1 MTPAVRG
8 ESRVVLIGTSQY
20 TDERLPPI
28 PVVEQCLN
36 DMREVFTDP
45 DHGLVQGEHC
55 TVLLDEPDIAQLG
68 RRIRE
73 AMAGATGLL
82 VVYFVGHGII
92 GRRHELYLGLPDSDL
107 EHPTFG
113 SLSYDALRDQI
124 LDSPARTKVVIL
136 DSCYSGRAM
145 GETLADPVGAV
156 VGQLDIDGT
165 YLMTSAQRDQ
175 VALVLDGE
183 PHTAFTGRLL
193 RVLKTGIPEA
203 GEYLTV
209 DDVFQH
215 LSATMTAAGLPRP
228 QKRGSQNSG
237 RFRIA
242 RNHAISAENEEDL
255 DRRITEVV
263 RRGRAVSWQ
272 QQLPDLQKILAR
284 QQAILGDR
292 HAKVWRTEQLVAHA
306 IGEGG
311 DPSAAVDRLRNL
323 LARQSA
329 ELGDEH
335 TDTLRSR
342 HLLAVNLGES
352 GLREEAVGMLR
363 ALLPEVRRILGHRAP
378 DALRTHHVLAINLA
392 LLGHTD
398 ESVALLRENLALQE
412 IPQSSDAAEVL
423 RIRRDLTLLGSEP
436 PMPEDDDFV

>member
-1 MTPAVRG
+1 MTLAVPE
-8 ESRVVLIGTSQY
+8 ESRVVLLGTSEY

-36 DMREVFTDP
+36 DLRDVFTDP
-45 DHGLVQGEHC
+45 DHGLVGSEHC

-165 YLMTSAQRDQ
+165 YLMTSAHRDQ

-193 RVLKTGIPEA
+193 RVLKNGIPDA

-209 DDVFQH
+209 DDVFQY
-215 LSATMTAAGLPRP
+215 LSTTMTAAGLPRP

-242 RNHAISAENEEDL
+242 RNHAISAESEADL
-255 DRRITEVV
+255 DARIKEIV
-263 RRGRAVSWQ
+263 RRGRAESWAK
-272 QQLPDLQKILAR
+272 QLPDLQKVLAR
-284 QQAILGDR
+284 QQALLGDR
-292 HAKVWRTEQLVAHA
+292 NPKVWRSEQLVAHA
-306 IGEGG
+306 IGEAG
-311 DPSAAVDRLRNL
+311 DPSEAVEQLRNL
-323 LARQSA
+323 LTRQSA
-329 ELGDEH
+329 ELGSEH

-352 GLREEAVGMLR
+352 GLREEAITLLR
-363 ALLPEVRRILGHRAP
+363 ALLPDLRRISGHLDPACWRAQ
-378 DALRTHHVLAINLA
+378 HVLAVNLA
-392 LLGHTD
+392 LTGLTEESAALMKELLTMQKIHLGED
-398 ESVALLRENLALQE
+398 A
-412 IPQSSDAAEVL
+412 PQTGRV
-423 RIRRDLTLLGSEP
+423 RRDLMLLS
-436 PMPEDDDFV
+436 PEASDHV

>member
-1 MTPAVRG
+1 MTPAVRE

-20 TDERLPPI
+20 TDEHLPTI

-36 DMREVFTDP
+36 DMRDVFTDP
-45 DHGLVQGEHC
+45 DHGLVHAEHC

-107 EHPTFG
+107 EHPIFG

-183 PHTAFTGRLL
+183 SHTAFTGRLL
-193 RVLKTGIPEA
+193 RVLKTGIPDG

-215 LSATMTAAGLPRP
+215 LSAMMTAAGLPRP

-255 DRRITEVV
+255 DNRVAEIV
-263 RRGRAVSWQ
+263 RRGQAESWAR
-272 QQLPDLQKILAR
+272 QLTDLRKVLAR

-292 HAKVWRTEQLVAHA
+292 HVKVWRTEQLIAHA
-306 IGEGG
+306 IGEAG
-311 DPSAAVDRLRNL
+311 DPAEAVEQLRRLL
-323 LARQSA
+323 VRQSA

-335 TDTLRSR
+335 VDTLRSR

-352 GLREEAVGMLR
+352 GLREEAIALLR
-363 ALLPEVRRILGHRAP
+363 ALLPDLRRIAGHLDPACWRAQ
-378 DALRTHHVLAINLA
+378 HVLAVNLA
-392 LLGHTD
+392 LMGETE
-398 ESVALLRENLALQE
+398 ESVALLKELLMVQKVHLGDDA
-412 IPQSSDAAEVL
+412 PQTV
-423 RIRRDLTLLGSEP
+423 RVRRDLTLLSQEVA
-436 PMPEDDDFV
+436 EHV

>member
-1 MTPAVRG
+1 MTPADRD

-36 DMREVFTDP
+36 DMRDVFTDP
-45 DHGLVQGEHC
+45 DHGLVRSEHC
-55 TVLLDEPDIAQLG
+55 AVLLDEPDIAQLG

-73 AMAGATGLL
+73 SMAGATGLL
-82 VVYFVGHGII
+82 VVYFVGHGIV

-203 GEYLTV
+203 GEHLTV

-215 LSATMTAAGLPRP
+215 LSAMMTAAGLPRP

-242 RNHAISAENEEDL
+242 RNHAISAESEEDL
-255 DRRITEVV
+255 DKRIAGIV
-263 RRGRAVSWQ
+263 REGRAESWAK
-272 QQLPDLQKILAR
+272 QLPDLHKILAR
-284 QQAILGDR
+284 QQAVLGDR
-292 HAKVWRTEQLVAHA
+292 HVKVWRTEQLVAHA

-311 DPSAAVDRLRNL
+311 DPAEAADRLRNL

-352 GLREEAVGMLR
+352 GLREEAISLLR
-363 ALLPEVRRILGHRAP
+363 ALLPDMRRVLGHLDPACWRAQ
-378 DALRTHHVLAINLA
+378 HVLAVNLA
-392 LLGHTD
+392 LTGRVE
-398 ESVALLRENLALQE
+398 ESAALLKELLVMQKIHLGEGA
-412 IPQSSDAAEVL
+412 PQTAWV
-423 RIRRDLTLLGSEP
+423 RRDLTLLSQE
-436 PMPEDDDFV
+436 VAKHV

>member
-1 MTPAVRG
+1 MTSGVRD

-28 PVVEQCLN
+28 PVVEQCLH
-36 DMREVFTDP
+36 DMRDVFTDP
-45 DHGLVQGEHC
+45 DHGLVPAEHC

-209 DDVFQH
+209 DDVYQH
-215 LSATMTAAGLPRP
+215 LSALMTAAGLPRP

-242 RNHAISAENEEDL
+242 RNHAISAESEEDL
-255 DRRITEVV
+255 DKRIADIVW
-263 RRGRAVSWQ
+263 RGLTWSWAR
-272 QQLPDLQKILAR
+272 QLTDLQNVLAR

-292 HAKVWRTEQLVAHA
+292 HVKAWRTEQLIAHA
-306 IGEGG
+306 IGEAG
-311 DPSAAVDRLRNL
+311 DPAEAVERLRKL

-335 TDTLRSR
+335 ADTLRSR
-342 HLLAVNLGES
+342 RLLAVNLGES
-352 GLREEAVGMLR
+352 GLREEAILLLR
-363 ALLPEVRRILGHRAP
+363 ALVPDVRRILGYLDPAGWRAQ
-378 DALRTHHVLAINLA
+378 HVLAVNLA
-392 LLGHTD
+392 LTGETE
-398 ESVALLRENLALQE
+398 ESAALMKELLVAQKKHAGEDASQGARVQRDLALLSQE
-412 IPQSSDAAEVL
+412 VAEHV
-423 RIRRDLTLLGSEP
+423 
-436 PMPEDDDFV
+436 

>member
-1 MTPAVRG
+1 MPPAVRD

-36 DMREVFTDP
+36 DMRDVFTDP
-45 DHGLVQGEHC
+45 GHGLVPAEHC
-55 TVLLDEPDIAQLG
+55 TVLLDEPDTAQLG

-107 EHPTFG
+107 EHPIFG

-165 YLMTSAQRDQ
+165 YLMTSAQRDE

-183 PHTAFTGRLL
+183 AHTAFTGRLL

-215 LSATMTAAGLPRP
+215 LSALMTAAGLPRP

-242 RNHAISAENEEDL
+242 RNHAISAESEEDL
-255 DRRITEVV
+255 DTRMAGIV
-263 RRGRAVSWQ
+263 RRGRAESWAR
-272 QQLPDLQKILAR
+272 QLTDLQQVLAR
-284 QQAILGDR
+284 QRAILGDR
-292 HAKVWRTEQLVAHA
+292 HAKVWRTEQFVAHA

-311 DPSAAVDRLRNL
+311 DPEEASERLRKL
-323 LARQSA
+323 LAQQAA
-329 ELGDEH
+329 ELGDDH
-335 TDTLRSR
+335 VDTPWSR

-352 GLREEAVGMLR
+352 GLRDEAISLLR
-363 ALLPEVRRILGHRAP
+363 VLLPDLRRTVGHADP
-378 DALRTHHVLAINLA
+378 LCWRTQHVLAVNLA
-392 LLGHTD
+392 LTGRPE
-398 ESVALLRENLALQE
+398 ESVALLNELLATQHF
-412 IPQSSDAAEVL
+412 AADSAEKARV
-423 RIRRDLTLLGSEP
+423 RRDITLLS
-436 PMPEDDDFV
+436 PEGAQHV

>member
-1 MTPAVRG
+1 MTSGVRD
-8 ESRVVLIGTSQY
+8 EARVVLIGTSQY

-28 PVVEQCLN
+28 PVVERCLH
-36 DMREVFTDP
+36 DMRDVFTDP
-45 DHGLVQGEHC
+45 GHGLVPAEHC

-107 EHPTFG
+107 EHPIFG

-165 YLMTSAQRDQ
+165 YLITSAQRDQ

-215 LSATMTAAGLPRP
+215 LSAMMTAAGLPRP

-237 RFRIA
+237 LFRIA
-242 RNHAISAENEEDL
+242 RNHAISAESEEDL
-255 DRRITEVV
+255 DGRIAEII
-263 RRGRAVSWQ
+263 RRGRAESWAH
-272 QQLPDLQKILAR
+272 QLPDLRKILAR
-284 QQAILGDR
+284 QQTLLGDR
-292 HAKVWRTEQLVAHA
+292 HGKVWRTEQLVAHA

-311 DPSAAVDRLRNL
+311 DPAEAADRLRTL

-329 ELGDEH
+329 ELGAEH
-335 TDTLRSR
+335 TDVLRSR

-352 GLREEAVGMLR
+352 GLREEAITLLR
-363 ALLPEVRRILGHRAP
+363 ALLPDMRRVLGHLDPACWRAQ
-378 DALRTHHVLAINLA
+378 HVLAIDLA
-392 LLGHTD
+392 LTGRLE
-398 ESVALLRENLALQE
+398 ESAALLRELLTMQKIHLGEEA
-412 IPQSSDAAEVL
+412 PQTAWVS
-423 RIRRDLTLLGSEP
+423 RDLMLLS
-436 PMPEDDDFV
+436 PEAADV

>member
-1 MTPAVRG
+1 MIPAVLE

-36 DMREVFTDP
+36 DLRDVFTDP
-45 DHGLVQGEHC
+45 DHGLVQAEHC

-73 AMAGATGLL
+73 AMTGATGLL

-203 GEYLTV
+203 GEFLTV
-209 DDVFQH
+209 DDVYQH
-215 LSATMTAAGLPRP
+215 LSTMMAAAGLPRP

-242 RNHAISAENEEDL
+242 RNHAISAESEEDL
-255 DRRITEVV
+255 DTRIAEIV
-263 RRGRAVSWQ
+263 RRGRAESWQ
-272 QQLPDLQKILAR
+272 KQLPDLEKILAR

-292 HAKVWRTEQLVAHA
+292 NVKVWRTEQLIAHA

-311 DPSAAVDRLRNL
+311 DPAEASERLRKL
-323 LARQSA
+323 HALQTA

-335 TDTLRSR
+335 ADTLRSR
-342 HLLAVNLGES
+342 HLLAVNLGEA
-352 GLREEAVGMLR
+352 GLREDAITLLR
-363 ALLPEVRRILGHRAP
+363 TLLPDLRRVSGHLDPACWRAQ
-378 DALRTHHVLAINLA
+378 HVLAVNLA
-392 LLGHTD
+392 LTGQTE
-398 ESVALLRENLALQE
+398 ESAALLKELLVMQKVHLGEDA
-412 IPQSSDAAEVL
+412 PQTAWV
-423 RIRRDLTLLGSEP
+423 RRDLTLLSREV
-436 PMPEDDDFV
+436 MDV

>member
-1 MTPAVRG
+1 MTPAVRD

-28 PVVEQCLN
+28 PVVEQCLH
-36 DMREVFTDP
+36 DMRDVFTDP
-45 DHGLVQGEHC
+45 GHGLVPAEHC
-55 TVLLDEPDIAQLG
+55 TVLLDESDIAPLG

-73 AMAGATGLL
+73 AMADATGLL

-107 EHPTFG
+107 EDPDFG
-113 SLSYDALRDQI
+113 SLPYAWLRDRV

-193 RVLKTGIPEA
+193 RVLQTGIPEA

-209 DDVFQH
+209 DDVYQR
-215 LSATMTAAGLPRP
+215 LSAIMVAAGLPRP

-237 RFRIA
+237 LFRIA
-242 RNHAISAENEEDL
+242 RNHAISAESEEDL
-255 DRRITEVV
+255 DARIAGIV
-263 RRGRAVSWQ
+263 RRGRAESWAA
-272 QQLPDLQKILAR
+272 QLSDLQKILAR
-284 QQAILGDR
+284 QQALLGDR
-292 HAKVWRTEQLVAHA
+292 NVKVWRTEQLAAHA

-311 DPSAAVDRLRNL
+311 DPAEAADRLRNL

-335 TDTLRSR
+335 TDTLRTR

-352 GLREEAVGMLR
+352 GLREEAISLLR
-363 ALLPEVRRILGHRAP
+363 ALLPDMRRVLGHLDPACWRAQ
-378 DALRTHHVLAINLA
+378 HVLAVNLA
-392 LLGHTD
+392 LTGWV
-398 ESVALLRENLALQE
+398 EEGAALLRELLTMQKIHLGEGA
-412 IPQSSDAAEVL
+412 PQTAWV
-423 RIRRDLTLLGSEP
+423 RRDLSLLS
-436 PMPEDDDFV
+436 PEVADV